1 VGWALLRGH
10 DEVVQGFRAV
20 AKAERLPHALLF
32 CGPEG
37 VGKRLCARLLA
48 QALLC
53 GRREEG
59 GLDPCGICQDCAMVK
74 AGAHPDLLELGKPED
89 RTELPIAVIRQLCL
103 DLGLKP
109 ARGSRRIAIVDDA
122 DDLSEEAANAF
133 LKTLEEPPPGS
144 VLILV
149 GTSPE
154 LQIDTIRSR
163 CRVVNFAP
171 LSEHDLIAVL
181 TEQGI
186 AADAGEA
193 ARLAK
198 EGEGSVSRAKGLA
211 DQALARFRRDM
222 IDEVARTDGFDAP
235 GLARKLKGFVEE
247 AGKEAG
253 PRRRRAALL
262 IGELARFFRG
272 VLWQTAGLEPPAP
285 DPDDRKAARAL
296 AERLEPEDVFVL
308 ADRCMV
314 ADYQVQRMANIPLLL
329 DALLADLGPR
339 DQSPPGLIQ
348 PRRRR
353 SRTAAVLGASS
364 TIAFRRR

>member
-1 VGWALLRGH
+1 MGWALLRGH
-10 DEVVQGFRAV
+10 EEVVRGFRSA
-20 AKAERLPHALLF
+20 AKSGRLPHALLF

-59 GLDPCGICQDCAMVK
+59 GLDPCGVCQDCAMVK
-74 AGAHPDLLELGKPED
+74 ASAHPDLLEVGKPED
-89 RTELPIAVIRQLCL
+89 RTETPIAVIRQLCQ
-103 DLGLKP
+103 DFGLKP

-122 DDLSEEAANAF
+122 DALSDEAANAF

-144 VLILV
+144 LLILV

-171 LSEHDLIAVL
+171 LSEHDLAAVL

-186 AADAGEA
+186 AADAEEA

-198 EGEGSVSRAKGLA
+198 EGEGSVGRAKGLA
-211 DQALARFRRDM
+211 DRALSRFRRDM
-222 IDEVARTDGFDAP
+222 IDEVSRPEGFDAP
-235 GLARKLKGFVEE
+235 GLARKMDGFVKE

-253 PRRRRAALL
+253 PRRQRAMLL

-285 DPDDRKAARAL
+285 DPADRKAAGSL
-296 AERLEPEDVFVL
+296 AERLEPEDVFLL
-308 ADRCMV
+308 ADRCME
-314 ADYQVQRMANIPLLL
+314 ADYQVQRMANLSLVL
-329 DALLADLGPR
+329 DALLADLGR
-339 DQSPPGLIQ
+339 WIN
-348 PRRRR
+348 PRR
-353 SRTAAVLGASS
+353 G
-364 TIAFRRR
+364 